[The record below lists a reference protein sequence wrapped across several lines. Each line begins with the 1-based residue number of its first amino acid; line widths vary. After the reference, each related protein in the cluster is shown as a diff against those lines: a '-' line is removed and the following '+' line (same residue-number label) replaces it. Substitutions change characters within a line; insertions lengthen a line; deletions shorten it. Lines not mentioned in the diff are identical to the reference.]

1 MKIAALQ
8 MVSTTSVE
16 QNCATAAHLIAQA
29 ARAGAELVALPEY
42 FCVMGRSER
51 DKLAVAETPG
61 DGPIQ
66 SMLSDAAREHRVW
79 VIGGTLPLRSPDP
92 QRVLNSNGVYAPDGT
107 QAARYDKIHLFRYDN
122 GRERYDEGASILGGN
137 VPTALQAGAL
147 RVGLSVC
154 YDLRFP
160 ELYREL
166 MHPPCDLLSVPAAFT
181 YTTGMAHWELLLRAR
196 AVENQCYVIAAA
208 QGGTH
213 ENGRRTWGH
222 SMVIDPWG
230 QVLAVQ
236 PEGEGVVLAEL
247 DLERIAAVRTQLPAL
262 EHRRSAPAR

>member
-16 QNCATAAHLIAQA
+16 QNCASAAHLIAQA

-107 QAARYDKIHLFRYDN
+107 LAARYDKIHLFRYDN
-122 GRERYDEGASILGGN
+122 GRERYDEGAS
-137 VPTALQAGAL
+137 
-147 RVGLSVC
+147 
-154 YDLRFP
+154 
-160 ELYREL
+160 
-166 MHPPCDLLSVPAAFT
+166 
-181 YTTGMAHWELLLRAR
+181 
-196 AVENQCYVIAAA
+196 
-208 QGGTH
+208 
-213 ENGRRTWGH
+213 
-222 SMVIDPWG
+222 
-230 QVLAVQ
+230 
-236 PEGEGVVLAEL
+236 
-247 DLERIAAVRTQLPAL
+247 
-262 EHRRSAPAR
+262 